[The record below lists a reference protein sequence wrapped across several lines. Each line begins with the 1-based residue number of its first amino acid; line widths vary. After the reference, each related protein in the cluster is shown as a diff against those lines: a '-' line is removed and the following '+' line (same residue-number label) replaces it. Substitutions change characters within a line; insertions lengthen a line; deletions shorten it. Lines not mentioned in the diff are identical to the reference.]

1 MNTDKI
7 YEFLKTELHGVSPAQ
22 HMTLIKESD
31 ACFTLIKSAVTLRNL
46 AIRMV
51 ADADSAE
58 DLREEC
64 RELLKHRPMADLT
77 PTIMAERLTR
87 IAALPKSVHI
97 NDEGRI
103 YMVRIDNPLGD
114 GSVWCAL
121 DMTETFRKTL
131 ELCKKERA
139 V

>member
-7 YEFLKTELHGVSPAQ
+7 LDFLKTELHGVSHAH
-22 HMTLIKESD
+22 HMALIKESD
-31 ACFTLIKSAVTLRNL
+31 TCGLLIKSAVTLRSL

-51 ADADSAE
+51 ADVDGPE
-58 DLREEC
+58 ELVEEC
-64 RELLKHRPMADLT
+64 RELLKQRPMAGLT
-77 PTIMAERLTR
+77 PTIMAERMTR
-87 IAALPKSVHI
+87 IAALPKPVHI

-103 YMVRIDNPLGD
+103 YMARIDNPLGD

-139 V
+139 T